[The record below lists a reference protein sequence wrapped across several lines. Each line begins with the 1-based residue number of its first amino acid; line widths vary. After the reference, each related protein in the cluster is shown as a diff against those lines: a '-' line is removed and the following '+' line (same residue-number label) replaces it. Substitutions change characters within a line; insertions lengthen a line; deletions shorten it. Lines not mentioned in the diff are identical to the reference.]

1 MRGSAVRSR
10 AERRSRMA
18 AVESAWGRYP
28 GYRVDLVPWR
38 GRGRVRLGDRVLAES
53 DACLIVK
60 ESDHE
65 WQLYFPE
72 ASVAWKLFEATDH
85 HTICPFKGEADY
97 WTLRASDP
105 PLQNV
110 VWAYRKPLEQV
121 AGLAGYVAFY
131 ADRLEV
137 ELVEAFPSDPGHEV
151 VHRVPPWGDAADL
164 VRLLDV
170 TPTGEGRF
178 TSPPYPDPP
187 VGTFIPQLRKNQG
200 RVVIEGGQLLGEA
213 IVAAAKASPG
223 QRVTSASMIF
233 SRAGRFDAAHEIAVE
248 VLRPGRAFSTL
259 ETRTL
264 QAGKLCSV
272 GILLLDAGAPD
283 TIRVAV
289 DMPDVPPPEAC
300 PQLDMGVTG
309 RELRTVDDAYRRH
322 AEVGPAEILTWA
334 RFRAVPAQDY
344 LHAAL
349 LAQSTTHWTIAA
361 AMRPHEGVSEAQAH
375 VTLSTGILATTIAFH
390 DEVDVTE
397 WLLYAN
403 PAIYAGRGLA
413 QGEGRVFARDGRLV
427 ASYTVQAMVRA
438 FRESPEQMGKGYADA
453 M

>member
-1 MRGSAVRSR
+1 
-10 AERRSRMA
+10 MA
-18 AVESAWGRYP
+18 AKVESAWSRYP

-38 GRGRVRLGDRVLAES
+38 GKGRVRHGDRVLAES
-53 DACLIVK
+53 DACLLVL
-60 ESDHE
+60 ESDHAA
-65 WQLYFPE
+65 QLYFPE
-72 ASVAWKLFEATDH
+72 ASVAWEHFASTDH

-97 WTLRASDP
+97 WTLAASDP
-105 PLQNV
+105 PLENA
-110 VWAYRKPLEQV
+110 VWAYRTPLEEV

-131 ADRLEV
+131 PDRFEV
-137 ELVEAFPSDPGHEV
+137 ALVDAFPSDPGHEV

-164 VRLLDV
+164 LRLLDV
-170 TPTGEGRF
+170 APAGDGRF

-187 VGTFIPQLRKNQG
+187 VGTFIPQLRPKNA

-213 IVAAAKASPG
+213 IVAASKTVSG
-223 QRVTSASMIF
+223 QRVTYASMIF
-233 SRAGRFDAAHEIAVE
+233 SRAARFDQAHEIEVD
-248 VLRPGRAFSTL
+248 VLRRGRGFSTL
-259 ETRTL
+259 ATRTL
-264 QAGKLCSV
+264 QEGKLCTA
-272 GILLLDAGAPD
+272 GLLLLDAGAADALRGSAAP
-283 TIRVAV
+283 
-289 DMPDVPPPEAC
+289 PDVPPPETC
-300 PQLDMGVTG
+300 PHLDLGVTG

-322 AEVGPAEILTWA
+322 GEVGPAEIFTWA
-334 RFRAVPAQDY
+334 RFRDAPAHAY

-403 PAIYAGRGLA
+403 PAIYAGRGQV

-427 ASYTVQAMVRA
+427 ASYTVQAMVRE
-438 FRESPEQMGKGYADA
+438 FRTPPEGMGKDYADA

>member
-1 MRGSAVRSR
+1 
-10 AERRSRMA
+10 MA
-18 AVESAWGRYP
+18 AVESAWSRYP
-28 GYRVDLVPWR
+28 GYRIDLVPWQ
-38 GRGRVRLGDRVLAES
+38 GCGRVRAGDRVLAES
-53 DACLIVK
+53 DACLIVR
-60 ESDHE
+60 ESDHAP
-65 WQLYFPE
+65 QLYFPE
-72 ASVAWKLFEATDH
+72 ASVAWERFTATDH

-97 WTLRASDP
+97 WTLVASDP
-105 PLQNV
+105 PLENV
-110 VWAYRKPLEQV
+110 VWTYRKPFDEV

-151 VHRVPPWGDAADL
+151 VHRMPPWGDAADL

-170 TPTGEGRF
+170 TPAGEGRF

-187 VGTFIPQLRKNQG
+187 IGTFIPQLRNKQA
-200 RVVIEGGQLLGEA
+200 RVVVEGGQLLGEA
-213 IVAAAKASPG
+213 IVAASKSVPE
-223 QRVTSASMIF
+223 QRVISASMIF
-233 SRAGRFDAAHEIAVE
+233 SRAARFDAAHEIEVD
-248 VLRPGRAFSTL
+248 VLRRGRSFSTL
-259 ETRTL
+259 EARAM

-283 TIRVAV
+283 TIRGAVAP
-289 DMPDVPPPEAC
+289 PDVPPPEAC

-309 RELRTVDDAYRRH
+309 RELRTVDDAYRQQL
-322 AEVGPAEILTWA
+322 EVGPAEIFTWA
-334 RFRAVPAQDY
+334 RFRDAPAEPA

-361 AMRPHEGVSEAQAH
+361 AMRPHEGVSEAEAH

-390 DEVDVTE
+390 DEVDVRE

-403 PAIYAGRGLA
+403 PATWAGRGLV
-413 QGEGRVFARDGRLV
+413 QGEGRVFTRDGRLV
-427 ASYTVQAMVRA
+427 ASYGVQAMVREFQTPPGA
-438 FRESPEQMGKGYADA
+438 MGKDATDA

>member
-1 MRGSAVRSR
+1 M
-10 AERRSRMA
+10 AE
-18 AVESAWGRYP
+18 VESAWGRYP

-38 GRGRVRLGDRVLAES
+38 GRGRVRIGDRVLAES

-60 ESDHE
+60 ESDHAP
-65 WQLYFPE
+65 QLYFPR
-72 ASVAWKLFEATDH
+72 ASVAWQHFRATDH
-85 HTICPFKGEADY
+85 RTVCPFKGEADY
-97 WTLRASDP
+97 WTLAASDP
-105 PLQNV
+105 PLENV
-110 VWAYRKPLEQV
+110 VWAYRKPFAQV

-131 ADRLEV
+131 TDRLEV
-137 ELVEAFPSDPGHEV
+137 ELVDAFPSDPGHEV
-151 VHRVPPWGDAADL
+151 AYRVPAWGDAADL
-164 VRLLDV
+164 LRLLDV
-170 TPTGEGRF
+170 TPAGDGRF
-178 TSPPYPDPP
+178 TSPPYPEPP
-187 VGTFIPQLRKNQG
+187 LGTFFPELVKKMQPRL
-200 RVVIEGGQLLGEA
+200 VIEGGQLLGEA
-213 IVAAAKASPG
+213 IVAASKTVPG

-233 SRAGRFDAAHEIAVE
+233 TRAARFDAAHEVAVE
-248 VLRPGRAFSTL
+248 VLRGGRGFSTL
-259 ETRTL
+259 ETRTM

-283 TIRVAV
+283 AIRGAV
-289 DMPDVPPPEAC
+289 KRPDVPPPEAC
-300 PQLDMGVTG
+300 PHLDMGVTG

-322 AEVGPAEILTWA
+322 LEVGPAEIFTWA
-334 RFRAVPAQDY
+334 RFRDAPAHEY

-349 LAQSTTHWTIAA
+349 LAQSTTHWSIAA

-403 PAIYAGRGLA
+403 PAIYAGRGLV

-438 FRESPEQMGKGYADA
+438 FQRSPGAMGKDYSDA

>member
-1 MRGSAVRSR
+1 
-10 AERRSRMA
+10 MA
-18 AVESAWGRYP
+18 AVESAWGRFP

-53 DACLIVK
+53 DACLIVM
-60 ESDHE
+60 ESDHAA
-65 WQLYFPE
+65 QLYFPE
-72 ASVAWKLFEATDH
+72 ASVAWEHFAATGH

-97 WTLRASDP
+97 WTLAASDP
-105 PLQNV
+105 PLENV
-110 VWAYRKPLEQV
+110 VWAYRKPFDEV

-131 ADRLEV
+131 CDRLAV
-137 ELVEAFPSDPGHEV
+137 ELVDAFPSDPGREV
-151 VHRVPPWGDAADL
+151 AYRFPHWGDAADL
-164 VRLLDV
+164 LRLLDV
-170 TPTGEGRF
+170 APIAEGRF

-187 VGTFIPQLRKNQG
+187 IGTFFPQLREKQP
-200 RVVIEGGQLLGEA
+200 RLVIEGGQLLGET
-213 IVAAAKASPG
+213 IVAAAKSIPG
-223 QRVTSASMIF
+223 QRVISASMIF
-233 SRAGRFDAAHEIAVE
+233 SRVARFDAAHEIHVD
-248 VLRPGRAFSTL
+248 VLRRGRSFSTL
-259 ETRTL
+259 ETRAV

-283 TIRVAV
+283 TIRGAAAP
-289 DMPDVPPPEAC
+289 PDVPPPEHC
-300 PQLDMGVTG
+300 PHLDMGLTG
-309 RELRTVDDAYRRH
+309 RELRTVDDAYRRQD
-322 AEVGPAEILTWA
+322 ETGPAEIFTWA
-334 RFRAVPAQDY
+334 RFRDASAHGY

-403 PAIYAGRGLA
+403 PAIYAGRGLV
-413 QGEGRVFARDGRLV
+413 QGEGRVFTRSGRLV
-427 ASYTVQAMVRA
+427 ASYTVQAMI
-438 FRESPEQMGKGYADA
+438 REFATAPGAMGKDYTDA